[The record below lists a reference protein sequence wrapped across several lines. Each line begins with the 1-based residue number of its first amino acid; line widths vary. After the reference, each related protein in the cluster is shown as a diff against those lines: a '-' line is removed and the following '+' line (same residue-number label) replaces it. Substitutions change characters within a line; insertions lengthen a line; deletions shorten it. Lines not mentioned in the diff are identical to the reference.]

1 MSKINTEPVRKEIVT
16 MIGELKSLIRAYMA
30 NREEIAQIEE
40 KIELAREY
48 KDGQISELNQ
58 SLVNNTKAIF
68 ERLREEQENLAEF
81 SCCSRM
87 AARCSRS
94 RSETA
99 CWRLT

>member
-16 MIGELKSLIRAYMA
+16 MIGEFKSLIRAYMA

-68 ERLREEQENLAEF
+68 ERLREEQENLAEAL
-81 SCCSRM
+81 RINDN
-87 AARCSRS
+87 
-94 RSETA
+94 TYD
-99 CWRLT
+99 